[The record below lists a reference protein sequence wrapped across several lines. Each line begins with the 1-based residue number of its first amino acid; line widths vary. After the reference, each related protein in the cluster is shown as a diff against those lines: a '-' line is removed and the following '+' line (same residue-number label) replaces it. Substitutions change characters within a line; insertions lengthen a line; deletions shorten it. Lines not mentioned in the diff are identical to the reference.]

1 MKQIDKLYNFIKDP
15 RNFGIR
21 KNTRVY
27 RCICNLACYGVAK
40 TGYSDRNRKYIDTWN
55 IINTLNRIGIAC
67 RYDNIAPRGGAC
79 GERVYLIG
87 TVKIDCL
94 NNYNKYY
101 NVYLQAHPKKHIWDV
116 ADSYIKSL
124 QN

>member
-27 RCICNLACYGVAK
+27 RCICDLACYGVTQ
-40 TGYSDRNRKYIDTWN
+40 TGYSDRNSKYIETWKVVN
-55 IINTLNRIGIAC
+55 VLNYIGIAC
-67 RYDNIAPRGGAC
+67 RYGNIAPRGGAC
-79 GERVYLIG
+79 GERVFLTG
-87 TVKIDCL
+87 KVKSDCL
-94 NNYNKYY
+94 ANHQKFVGTFLQEHTKKYS
-101 NVYLQAHPKKHIWDV
+101 WD
-116 ADSYIKSL
+116 ATNEFKKSL

>member
-27 RCICNLACYGVAK
+27 RCMCDLACFGVTQ
-40 TGYSDRNRKYIDTWN
+40 TGYSDRNSKYIETWKV
-55 IINTLNRIGIAC
+55 INALNRIGIAC

-79 GERVYLIG
+79 GERVFLTG
-87 TVKIDCL
+87 KVKSDCL
-94 NNYNKYY
+94 ANYQKFVGTFLHEHTKKYS
-101 NVYLQAHPKKHIWDV
+101 WD
-116 ADSYIKSL
+116 ATNEFIKSL

>member
-1 MKQIDKLYNFIKDP
+1 MKQIDKLYNFIKNP
-15 RNFGIR
+15 YEYGIR

-27 RCICNLACYGVAK
+27 RCICDLVCYGVAK

-67 RYDNIAPRGGAC
+67 RYSNIASRGGAC
-79 GERVYLIG
+79 GERVYLKG
-87 TVKIDCL
+87 TVRKDCL
-94 NNYNKYY
+94 NNYNRYIDI
-101 NVYLQAHPKKHIWDV
+101 YLQDHPKKYTWDV